1 MTSFPARA
9 LALALL
15 ALPCSLHGAEAEP
28 ATSSLFRAV
37 DDLSVPDSSRP
48 VKDLVLSAGAAT
60 IRLPEGRA
68 AVVTDPDGVP
78 AGLFLSGKGTFTYVP
93 RDPREHSAVRWT
105 LSKNTRLSP
114 TATEAGLAIAD
125 SFETLLWLAPAQT
138 LPELP
143 SPATEP
149 SLGPAFRKHRDRTA
163 KVKEPPS
170 AHLRA
175 AQRRDA
181 PGARVVRAETTG
193 GREDL
198 VFLHDPLESG
208 RERITASGRF
218 QVRVSRGDDRSYAIL
233 LAEQPI
239 EGDLFDPPSPR
250 VVLTHVDLKVTASG
264 GSDVSI
270 SATETFEARR
280 GAVGTLLLDLLDTA
294 ESQTGATIQQTALF
308 GNVRRGSD
316 RIRERPV
323 TVTGVF
329 DEAGNALEFDHR
341 NDQLAVA
348 LRAPIAEGKSARV
361 RVEVEGG
368 LLVRP
373 LGNNYWVLGLA
384 PWFPAPPMAGR
395 AFSAQVTMSVPK
407 PFHPIAP
414 GVTLRRAEEGERNVL
429 ETRLDG
435 PAQNLA
441 VLAGA
446 YSLEE
451 EVKDGR
457 TLRVASYGGRN
468 RTASRSLLDLG
479 FATASFFEIFLGKM
493 PVRELTI
500 VEMAV
505 WAQGQ
510 APAGLLLIGTEAF
523 NPMGKGLYR
532 RAAAGVN
539 ERFAHELSHQWW
551 GNGVRLPDLSEQWL
565 SESFAEY
572 CSAFFIRQAA
582 GKEGYDLYLT
592 RWRSRAAQTK
602 ETVPL
607 LLAHRLRAKND
618 QVQADNLR
626 TWLLYDRGPLVLA
639 AIHREIGD
647 EAFLTFLSS
656 VQSTLGGR
664 LGTTK
669 RVEEVLEAVTR
680 KDWTPFFD
688 RFVRGS
694 EIPTVP

>member
-1 MTSFPARA
+1 MISFPARA

-15 ALPCSLHGAEAEP
+15 ALPCSTRGEAPEP
-28 ATSSLFRAV
+28 TAKGVFRSA
-37 DDLSVPDSSRP
+37 DELSVTDSSRP
-48 VKDLVLSAGAAT
+48 VKGLLLSAGAAT
-60 IRLPEGRA
+60 VRLPEGRA
-68 AVVTDPDGVP
+68 VVVTDPDGAPV
-78 AGLFLSGKGTFTYVP
+78 GLFLSGKGNLTYVS
-93 RDPREHSAVRWT
+93 RDPREYPAVRWA

-114 TATEAGLAIAD
+114 TPTEAGLAVTD
-125 SFETLLWLAPAQT
+125 SFETLLWLAPAEM

-143 SPATEP
+143 SPASEP
-149 SLGPAFRKHRDRTA
+149 SLAPAFRKHRDRTA
-163 KVKEPPS
+163 KVKEPPI

-208 RERITASGRF
+208 RERLTASGRF

-250 VVLTHVDLKVTASG
+250 VVLTHVDLKLTASS

-280 GAVGTLLLDLLDTA
+280 GAVGTLLLDLVDTV
-294 ESQTGATIQQTALF
+294 ESQTGAIVQRTELF
-308 GNVRRGSD
+308 GRVRRGSD

-323 TVTGVF
+323 TVRGVF
-329 DEAGNALEFDHR
+329 DEAGNALGFDHR
-341 NDQLAVA
+341 SDQLAVA
-348 LRAPIAEGKSARV
+348 LRAPIAEGESARV
-361 RVEVEGG
+361 RVEIEGG
-368 LLVRP
+368 LLVRQ
-373 LGNNYWVLGLA
+373 LGNNYWFLGLA
-384 PWFPAPPMAGR
+384 PWFPAPPLAGR
-395 AFSAQVTMSVPK
+395 AFSARITTSVPK

-414 GVTLRRAEEGERNVL
+414 GVTLRRAEEGDRNVL
-429 ETRLDG
+429 ETRIDG

-451 EVKDGR
+451 ESKDGR
-457 TLRVASYGGRN
+457 TLRVAAYGGRN
-468 RTASRSLLDLG
+468 RTATRSLLDLG

-493 PVRELTI
+493 PVRELTV

-510 APAGLLLIGTEAF
+510 APAGLLLIGMEAF
-523 NPMGKGLYR
+523 NPMGTGLYR
-532 RAAAGVN
+532 RAAAGAN

-551 GNGVRLPDLSEQWL
+551 GNGVGLPDLSEQWL

-572 CSAFFIRQAA
+572 CSALFIRQAA
-582 GKEGYDLYLT
+582 GKDAYDLYLT
-592 RWRSRAAQTK
+592 RWRSRAAKTK

-607 LLAHRLRAKND
+607 LLTHRLRAKND
-618 QVQADNLR
+618 QVQADNIR

-688 RFVRGS
+688 RFVRGT